1 MENNDCIITSVDI
14 LNTDMRV
21 HFDNGNIEIIP
32 VNVKSY
38 VKMREEWLIQQPP
51 FISDKYKLI
60 MNNII
65 IASIFKNQ
73 NAINELSLFFR
84 EGNEENI
91 KNFFIYMRNRD
102 LTFEKSR
109 WK

>member
-14 LNTDMRV
+14 LNTDIRI
-21 HFDNGNIEIIP
+21 HYDNENMEIIP
-32 VNVKSY
+32 VNVESY

-60 MNNII
+60 MNNITM
-65 IASIFKNQ
+65 ASIFKEQ
-73 NAINELSLFFR
+73 NAIDKLSLFFT

-91 KNFFIYMRNRD
+91 KNFFTYMRNRD

-109 WK
+109 WT

>member
-14 LNTDMRV
+14 LNTDIRV
-21 HFDNGNIEIIP
+21 HCDNGNIEIIP
-32 VNVKSY
+32 VNVESY

-65 IASIFKNQ
+65 MSSILKDQ
-73 NAINELSLFFR
+73 NAINELSLFFSV
-84 EGNEENI
+84 GNEEKI
-91 KNFFIYMRNRD
+91 KNFFIYMRKRD
-102 LTFEKSR
+102 LTFEKTK
-109 WK
+109 WT